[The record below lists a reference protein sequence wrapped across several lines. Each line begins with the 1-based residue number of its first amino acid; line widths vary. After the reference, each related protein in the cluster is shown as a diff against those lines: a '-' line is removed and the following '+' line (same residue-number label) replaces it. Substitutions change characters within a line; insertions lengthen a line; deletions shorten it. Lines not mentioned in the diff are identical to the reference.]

1 QWQRIGEEE
10 AFAGRCAEVGDE
22 VGAAVVTARLARDLM
37 RLYLLLH
44 KRFPPY
50 SKWLG
55 TALHRLPGADMLA
68 VPLAR
73 ALSTTGAARE
83 EHLCRAYTAAAGAG
97 NATGL
102 TGPVDPTTRPYY
114 DRPFQVLDAGRFS
127 RAVLAAITDPA
138 VAALPGVGAI
148 DQFADSTALLGS
160 MARCRAV
167 TRAALAPV
175 AG

>member
-1 QWQRIGEEE
+1 MSGGTWSPASGSASARKRRSPG
-10 AFAGRCAEVGDE
+10 
-22 VGAAVVTARLARDLM
+22 VVPRLATRSGRWWSPPGSPATLM

-127 RAVLAAITDPA
+127 RALLAAITDPA

-148 DQFADSTALLGS
+148 DQFADSTA
-160 MARCRAV
+160 
-167 TRAALAPV
+167 
-175 AG
+175 